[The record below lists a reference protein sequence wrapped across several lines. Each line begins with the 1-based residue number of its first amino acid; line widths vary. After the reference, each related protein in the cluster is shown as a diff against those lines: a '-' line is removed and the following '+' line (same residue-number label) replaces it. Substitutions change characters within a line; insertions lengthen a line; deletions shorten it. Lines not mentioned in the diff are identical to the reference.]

1 MKKTWSIVES
11 YFVLCPLKGANTEPI
26 FQRLLKTTL
35 QPNMLG
41 QAFSR
46 GGEYLEASKIAKAYL
61 EREIRK
67 LETLEIHFHISHS
80 RDVCVCL
87 LMSINISLR
96 LHYK

>member
-1 MKKTWSIVES
+1 MLEHPVAHKSPVFFSSVQQLMKKTWSIVES

-61 EREIRK
+61 EREMRK
-67 LETLEIHFHISHS
+67 LETLEIHSYIPQ
-80 RDVCVCL
+80 
-87 LMSINISLR
+87 
-96 LHYK
+96 

>member
-1 MKKTWSIVES
+1 MLEHSVAHKSLVFFCSVQQLMKKTWSIVES

-61 EREIRK
+61 EREMRK
-67 LETLEIHFHISHS
+67 LETLEIHSHIPQ
-80 RDVCVCL
+80 
-87 LMSINISLR
+87 
-96 LHYK
+96 